1 MNILGNKN
9 RQLGLF
15 LLAMVCLVSSCK
27 KKEGEDVYVIEPITV
42 KKNDGNKDKLLEDI
56 EYISILYSDVF
67 AKTITNNEVN
77 IISNVTLSTGDK
89 SATYELLLQNF
100 LNHSAAEV
108 PSDSEMRAD
117 IATFVTET
125 YLKFYG
131 RNPNEFES
139 FYFKDIIEKN
149 SDISPEMI
157 YFSFGTSDEYRFY

>member
-1 MNILGNKN
+1 MENKKLYN
-9 RQLGLF
+9 LVCF
-15 LLAMVCLVSSCK
+15 LAVFFIVHGCK
-27 KKEGEDVYVIEPITV
+27 KKEGEDVYVLDPITV

-100 LNHSAAEV
+100 LNQSTAEI
-108 PSDSEMRAD
+108 PSDAEMRAD
-117 IATFVTET
+117 VDAFVLET

-131 RNPNEFES
+131 RRPNEFES
-139 FYFKDIIEKN
+139 FYFKDMIDKN
-149 SDISPEMI
+149 SDISPQMI